1 MKSKDK
7 ESNCSSQ
14 YITSSLFSTEV
25 DFIIVRDAESKNMS
39 RKIWEQHKEN
49 LLEKQRRYFNEISK

>member
-25 DFIIVRDAESKNMS
+25 DFIIVRDAESKKYESENMGTAQ
-39 RKIWEQHKEN
+39 RKFTGKT
-49 LLEKQRRYFNEISK
+49 EKIF